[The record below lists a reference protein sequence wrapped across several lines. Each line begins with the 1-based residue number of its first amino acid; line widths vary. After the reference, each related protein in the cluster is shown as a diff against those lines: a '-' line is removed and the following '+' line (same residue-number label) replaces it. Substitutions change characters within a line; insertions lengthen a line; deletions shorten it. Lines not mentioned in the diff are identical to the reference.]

1 MSNTGNAFVDIT
13 WMILGY
19 IGSAMPLAI
28 LCYMLAF
35 ISKGKKIKMKTVG
48 SYIVVAVIMFFIL
61 LRTK

>member
-1 MSNTGNAFVDIT
+1 MEGNTVSTVI
-13 WMILGY
+13 WQILDY

-48 SYIVVAVIMFFIL
+48 AYVVVAVIMFFIM
-61 LRTK
+61 LRTS